1 MITKIITLLFFSY
14 FSMLNCEKKDIDI
27 SITLVNEKGII
38 LKDGSVNEYS
48 NNIYVGFSKT
58 LNQYYFKTKHDTL
71 SFYITHPG
79 YEPIKFKTILTNCT
93 DTVFYEFKM
102 KKKNKAYLGD

>member
-1 MITKIITLLFFSY
+1 MITKAIALLLISFFS
-14 FSMLNCEKKDIDI
+14 SLNSGKKNIDI
-27 SITLVNEKGII
+27 SITLINEKGVI

-48 NNIYVGFSKT
+48 NNIYVGYSKP